1 MNTYRLGLTLTTL
14 SAIAWSTAGY
24 FTTLIGLDNWSLL
37 LWRGIIGALGLLAFM
52 LITRGPQTLTDFRTL
67 GAAGWAY
74 AVISAGGMLC
84 FITALTLTSV
94 AHVAVI
100 YGAAPFL
107 AAAIGWVMLGAR
119 PGRAV
124 LMAAAVALIG
134 VVVMVLPGLGHT
146 GGLLGDLLALGMTL
160 SLALLM
166 SIAKRYPNIPT
177 LAAATLS
184 AALSALVALPFAGD
198 AAAYPPGIW
207 LALALFGLVNSAL
220 GLALFTLGAR
230 LLPPI
235 ETALIGALD
244 APLAPVWVWLAF
256 GIAPDIF
263 TILGG
268 LIVFGAVLTHILGQ
282 RQRALC

>member
-1 MNTYRLGLTLTTL
+1 MSAYRLGLILTTL

-52 LITRGPQTLTDFRTL
+52 LVTRGSRTLTDFRTL
-67 GAAGWAY
+67 GTAGWAY
-74 AVISAGGMLC
+74 AVISAAGMLC

-107 AAAIGWVMLGAR
+107 AAVTGWAMLGAK

-124 LMAAAVALIG
+124 LMAAAAALIG
-134 VVVMVLPGLGHT
+134 VVVMVLPGLGQT
-146 GGLLGDLLALGMTL
+146 GGILGDLLALGMTL
-160 SLALLM
+160 SLAMLM
-166 SIAKRYPNIPT
+166 SIAKRYTNIPT

-198 AAAYPPGIW
+198 PTTYPAGIW
-207 LALALFGLVNSAL
+207 MALILFGLVNSAL

-244 APLAPVWVWLAF
+244 APLAPIWVWLAF
-256 GIAPDIF
+256 GLAPDSF
-263 TILGG
+263 TLLGS

>member
-1 MNTYRLGLTLTTL
+1 MRAYRLGLLLTTL

-37 LWRGIIGALGLLAFM
+37 LWRGIFGALGLLAFM
-52 LITRGPQTLTDFRTL
+52 GVTRGRQTVTDFCTL
-67 GAAGWAY
+67 GTAGWAY
-74 AVISAGGMLC
+74 VLISALGMLC

-100 YGAAPFL
+100 YGTAPFIAAGAGWL
-107 AAAIGWVMLGAR
+107 ILRTMPTRPALIAAAIALLG
-119 PGRAV
+119 V
-124 LMAAAVALIG
+124 L
-134 VVVMVLPGLGHT
+134 VMVLPGLYVQGN
-146 GGLLGDLLALGMTL
+146 LAGDLLALGMTL
-160 SLALLM
+160 ALALM
-166 SIAKRYPNIPT
+166 MTIAKRSPGIPT

-198 AAAYPPGIW
+198 PTTYSTGIW
-207 LALALFGLVNSAL
+207 IALILFGLVNSAL

-244 APLAPVWVWLAF
+244 APLAPIWVWLAF
-256 GIAPDIF
+256 GLAPDSF

-268 LIVFGAVLTHILGQ
+268 TVVFGAVLTHILGQ